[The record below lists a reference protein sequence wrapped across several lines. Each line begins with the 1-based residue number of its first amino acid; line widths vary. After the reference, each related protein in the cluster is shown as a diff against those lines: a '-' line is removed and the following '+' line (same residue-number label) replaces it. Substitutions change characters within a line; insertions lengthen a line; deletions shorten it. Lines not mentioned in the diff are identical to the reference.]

1 MTSRRVVLGDAV
13 TVQITALGPLSID
26 GHAVE
31 GSRLPALLLPLLL
44 ARGRVVPT
52 GVLVDE
58 VWEEAPP
65 ADPLGALQALV
76 TRARRLGLT
85 LTATA
90 GGYRLD
96 PTGLDVDLVT
106 AQDLLAHAR
115 ASLGAGDPAR
125 AADDATC
132 AVALWSA
139 DSTAPLD
146 GPAGRLYCDL
156 VALRVEAT
164 LASGAHLVPEAL
176 DHLRD
181 AVRLLPTDEPLVELL
196 MRGLAATGQE
206 AEALTVYARLCAHLR
221 ETYGTD
227 PSALVSRTHLALLR
241 GELGASGGSD
251 RTGGPDGPSTPD
263 RTGGPGTPSTPGP
276 RSTPARPTTSPAPVP
291 TTTPTTPP
299 PTPAALLRR
308 QTTPLV
314 GRDADV
320 AALER
325 ALETSPMVTLVAVGG
340 AGKTRLAAE
349 VATRASHQGVPVHAV
364 ELAGVRDPDE
374 VLPALLTVL
383 GAAESTSDGVDP
395 RTRRAL
401 DPQER
406 ARRAVGS
413 LRGLLVLDNCEH
425 LLDAAADLAALVL
438 PAADPGLRILATS
451 RAPLGVV
458 GETVHPVAMLSDG
471 AALTLLESR
480 GRAARPG
487 LTWDPETALE
497 VCRRLDNLPLALE
510 LAAARLRSMSLADV
524 LAGVDHRFTLLTGAL
539 RGLPDRHQGLWA
551 MVDWSWALL
560 DEGCRTLLRDL
571 AVIPAAFSVD
581 TALAVSGSTDDDT
594 TRAGL
599 ATLVE
604 QSLLT
609 LDEPGDGEPPR
620 FRMLETVREY
630 GDAHLT
636 EDGAREEVMARLTR
650 WAAERGRTLRDDY
663 AGPAQLAALAATARD
678 HDALAVALRWAVEH
692 GSTADAFAI
701 AADLLTVWTF
711 HGLHL
716 EVLGWARSLLERDD
730 PAARRATWQRLRE
743 PAGDVTPDTAPDPD
757 DAAVIGALVVVTS
770 GITRDVRL
778 GALGARLARWALTGP
793 ADARRLSHRSAAIA
807 TVALAV
813 MSDRKDRQAAAVD
826 RLVADADPYLH
837 GLGLLLRAMSREN
850 EGDLVGSAED
860 ARTAYAFFEST
871 GDHWGMGMSAQA
883 LSQWEDGF
891 DAERSDEWLAR
902 AIGHFDQMG
911 AVNDARTL
919 LVARDLRRALRGS
932 SEATAAL
939 EATLRAAS
947 SAPNERAQAAIGLG
961 ALAALSGDADAS
973 VRYAELAVGAARS
986 DTTAAPQFRI
996 TVEVGAAVLQIRAGA
1011 DGEGLLAVAA
1021 HAALPLGDMP
1031 VIGAVAQGYAEL
1043 AASRGQTARSD
1054 ELWELG
1060 ARLGSN
1066 LGLVLGR
1073 STVARPAAS
1082 IPADASASIDPGPPA
1097 VSGAADPGEPPGAAA
1112 GEGAGTAL
1120 APSPG
1125 RLTAAEALARLTALI
1140 EPD

>member
-1 MTSRRVVLGDAV
+1 M
-13 TVQITALGPLSID
+13 QITALGPLAID

-58 VWEEAPP
+58 VWEDAPP

-139 DSTAPLD
+139 DSTTPLD

-196 MRGLAATGQE
+196 MRGLATTGQE

-241 GELGASGGSD
+241 GTL
-251 RTGGPDGPSTPD
+251 DGPRDPD
-263 RTGGPGTPSTPGP
+263 RSNGPSPRATP
-276 RSTPARPTTSPAPVP
+276 PAPL
-291 TTTPTTPP
+291 PTTPATPATTAATATAAATP
-299 PTPAALLRR
+299 PAPLPSTPAALLRR

-325 ALETSPMVTLVAVGG
+325 ALETSPLVTLVAVGG

-349 VATRASHQGVPVHAV
+349 VAARASRQGVPVHAV

-406 ARRAVGS
+406 VRRAVGS

-471 AALTLLESR
+471 AALTLLETR

-487 LTWDPETALE
+487 LAWDPETALT

-551 MVDWSWALL
+551 MVDWSWTLL

-571 AVIPAAFSVD
+571 AVIPAAFGVD
-581 TALAVSGSTDDDT
+581 TALAVSGSTDDDA
-594 TRAGL
+594 TRDGL

-604 QSLLT
+604 QSLLV

-630 GDAHLT
+630 GDARLT
-636 EDGAREEVMARLTR
+636 EDGTREDVMARLTR
-650 WAAERGRTLRDDY
+650 WAAQRGRTLRDDY
-663 AGPAQLAALAATARD
+663 AGPGQLAALAATARD

-730 PAARRATWQRLRE
+730 PTARRATWQRLRE
-743 PAGDVTPDTAPDPD
+743 PIGDATPDTAPDPD

-793 ADARRLSHRSAAIA
+793 ADAGRLSHRSAAIA
-807 TVALAV
+807 TVALALA
-813 MSDRKDRQAAAVD
+813 SDRKDRQAVAVD

-850 EGDLVGSAED
+850 EGDLVGSTED

-871 GDHWGMGMSAQA
+871 GDHWGMGISAQA

-902 AIGHFDQMG
+902 AIGHFDRMG

-932 SEATAAL
+932 PEAAAAL
-939 EATLRAAS
+939 EATLRMAS
-947 SAPNERAQAAIGLG
+947 SAPSERAQAAIGLG

-986 DTTAAPQFRI
+986 DTTTAPQFRI
-996 TVEVGAAVLQIRAGA
+996 AVEVGAAVLQIRAGA

-1043 AASRGQTARSD
+1043 ATSRGQTARSD

-1073 STVARPAAS
+1073 STVARPSAS
-1082 IPADASASIDPGPPA
+1082 IPADPSAPTDPSALAGPSTPA
-1097 VSGAADPGEPPGAAA
+1097 VSGSAGPGAPPGAAA

-1125 RLTAAEALARLTALI
+1125 RPTAAEALARLTALI
-1140 EPD
+1140 GPD